1 MKITLCACLFA
12 SIIIFDANRVL
23 AQDQKPP
30 RELTDAS
37 LEDLKNVEVKSV
49 YSASKFL
56 QKVTDAPSS
65 VSVVTANEIKKYGY
79 RTLADILR
87 SVHGFYVTYDRNYSY
102 IGVRGFARPGDYN
115 TRVLLLIDGHRLNDN
130 IYDLALLGTEL
141 PIDMDLIDRIEI
153 IRGPSS
159 SLYGTSAFFAVI
171 NIIIKKGEDVRRA
184 EFSIEGAS
192 FRTYKG
198 RFSYGHKFGN
208 DLDMLI
214 SGSYYDSHGP
224 RRLYIKEFNDPS
236 TNHGIAENVD
246 DDRANK
252 FYGGLTYHDFG
263 LRGVYGSREKG
274 IPTGAFNTFFNDSR
288 TRTIDRRGY
297 IDFQY
302 QRFFSNQLELLAR
315 ASFDSYHY
323 DGAYVNDRSD
333 SSIPQLTINKDFSR
347 GESWSGELQL
357 TKVLLLNHK
366 ATIGGEYRDNLRQNQ
381 ANYDLAPHF
390 QYIDDRRRS
399 RNSAF
404 YLQDQ
409 YAIREN
415 VTLNA
420 GVRLDKNSR
429 FGTTIKP
436 RLGLIYHPTQK
447 TSLKFLYGE
456 AYRAPNSYEL
466 YYYGSESNKA
476 NLNLKPENIKTG
488 ELVMEQYLGDHVR
501 LSASTYIYRIN
512 GLISQQT
519 DPNDGLITFNNAE
532 KIESKGFEVDIET
545 KLANGLEGRIGY
557 TLQDTR
563 NQQIQQSLSN
573 SPKHLGKFNLIVPL
587 VKQKVF
593 TSLELQYT
601 SRRKTLAGGNTEA
614 FCLSNFTFFGQKLA
628 KGLDLTFSVYNLFDQ
643 KYGDPGAEEHRQDI
657 IEQNGRNVRLK
668 LTYRF

>member
-12 SIIIFDANRVL
+12 SIIIFDANQVL

-30 RELTDAS
+30 RELADAS
-37 LEDLKNVEVKSV
+37 LEDLMNVEVKSV

-87 SVHGFYVTYDRNYSY
+87 SVEGFYITYDRNYSY

-115 TRVLLLIDGHRLNDN
+115 TRVLLLVNGHRLNDN

-141 PIDMDLIDRIEI
+141 PIEIDLIDRIEI

-171 NIIIKKGEDVRRA
+171 NIIIKKGEDVRGV

-192 FRTYKG
+192 FGTYKG
-198 RFSYGHKFGN
+198 RFSYGHKFRN
-208 DLDMLI
+208 DLDLLI
-214 SGSYYDSHGP
+214 SGSYYDSRGP
-224 RRLYIKEFNDPS
+224 RRLYIKEFDDPA
-236 TNHGIAENVD
+236 TNHGVAENAD
-246 DDRANK
+246 DDHAQK
-252 FYGGLTYHDFG
+252 IYGNLTYHGFG

-274 IPTGAFNTFFNDSR
+274 IPTASFNTAFNDSR
-288 TRTIDRRGY
+288 TRTTDTRGY
-297 IDFQY
+297 LGFQY
-302 QRFFSNQLELLAR
+302 QHFFSDQSELLAR
-315 ASFDSYHY
+315 AAFDLYRY
-323 DGAYVNDRSD
+323 DGTFIFDYSD
-333 SSIPQLTINKDFSR
+333 GGIPQLTSNIDVVR
-347 GESWSGELQL
+347 GESWSGELQF
-357 TKVLLLNHK
+357 TKVLLFNHK
-366 ATIGGEYRDNLRQNQ
+366 ATFGGEYRDNLRQNQ
-381 ANYDLAPHF
+381 RNYDLAPYF
-390 QYIDDRRRS
+390 QYIDDRRKS

-409 YAIREN
+409 YTIREN

-420 GVRLDKNSR
+420 GVRLDENSR
-429 FGTTIKP
+429 FGATIKP
-436 RLGLIYHPTQK
+436 RLGLIYHPAQK
-447 TSLKFLYGE
+447 TSLKFLYGG

-466 YYYGSESNKA
+466 YYLGGEAYKA
-476 NLNLKPENIKTG
+476 NPNLKPENIKTG
-488 ELVMEQYLGDHVR
+488 ELVIEQYIGDRLR
-501 LSASTYIYRIN
+501 LSASAYIYRIN

-519 DPNDGLITFNNAE
+519 DPRDGLITFNNVD
-532 KIESKGFEVDIET
+532 KVESKGFEAEIET
-545 KLANGLEGRIGY
+545 KLASGVEGRIGY
-557 TLQDTR
+557 TLQHTQ
-563 NQQIQQSLSN
+563 NQHTQQTLSN

-601 SRRKTLAGGNTEA
+601 SKRRTLAGANTEA
-614 FCLSNFTFFGQKLA
+614 FWLSNLTFFGQKLA